1 MHYPK
6 SMCEKA
12 KGGDKESIAL
22 ILLEAPDMPL
32 DMKMKPEDYA
42 MKMIDDN
49 EEPSEDMND
58 EEAFSSATEDDSSE
72 SSSMSDNPF
81 IDILNGLGLPE
92 SAVEKISM
100 KLMEAKE
107 AGKI

>member
-1 MHYPK
+1 
-6 SMCEKA
+6 MCEKA

-32 DMKMKPEDYA
+32 DMKLKPEDYA

-58 EEAFSSATEDDSSE
+58 EEAFSSVTEDDSDE

>member
-58 EEAFSSATEDDSSE
+58 EEAFSSATEDDSS
-72 SSSMSDNPF
+72 SMSDNPF

>member
-32 DMKMKPEDYA
+32 DMKMQPEDYA
-42 MKMIDDN
+42 MKMIDEN
-49 EEPSEDMND
+49 EEPSEDLDD
-58 EEAFSSATEDDSSE
+58 EEAFMSATEENSSE
-72 SSSMSDNPF
+72 PSSMQDNPF
-81 IDILNGLGLPE
+81 IDILNNLGLPD